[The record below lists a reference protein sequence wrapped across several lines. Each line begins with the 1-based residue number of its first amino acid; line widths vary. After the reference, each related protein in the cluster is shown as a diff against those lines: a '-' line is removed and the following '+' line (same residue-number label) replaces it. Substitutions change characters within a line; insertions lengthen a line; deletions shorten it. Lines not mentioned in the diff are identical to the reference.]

1 MNTFKQIVERFETAC
16 NATPAV
22 HEFAYGTI
30 DKLDSTTQN
39 IQYSYMFLRPLASP
53 GIVLSE
59 NGLSGTRTLSFELYS
74 LDVPKL
80 TESDYLQVMSTCEQ
94 NFYSILS
101 YFNVGPYE
109 TDSFITLNTI
119 VPVNEA
125 FNDRVYGWVGTIDYT
140 EVGVLDYCSFPN
152 G

>member
-16 NATPAV
+16 NATPAI
-22 HEFAYGTI
+22 HEFAYGTL

-39 IQYSYMFLRPLASP
+39 VSYSYMFLRPLASP
-53 GIVLSE
+53 GIVLNE
-59 NGLSGTRTLSFELYS
+59 NGLSGTRTLTFELYS

-80 TESDYLQVMSTCEQ
+80 TEEDYLQVMSTCEQ
-94 NFYSILS
+94 NFYSVLS

-140 EVGVLDYCSFPN
+140 ETGVLDYCSFPN